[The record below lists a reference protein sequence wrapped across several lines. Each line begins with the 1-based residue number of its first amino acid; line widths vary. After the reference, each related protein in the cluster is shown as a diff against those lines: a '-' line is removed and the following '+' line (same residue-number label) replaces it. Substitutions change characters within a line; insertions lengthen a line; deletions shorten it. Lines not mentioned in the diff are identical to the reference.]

1 MRCMK
6 EEKRKINTTG
16 LTEKLLAALYGG
28 AAIGLALIFPHIGI
42 VYREFKKEQWEEAR
56 RRGILQST
64 IKRLEKQSLISWGEI
79 DGETRLTLTDG
90 GKKKVL
96 QFKMDNIQILK
107 PKKWDG
113 LWRVVVFDIPE
124 AKSKARRIFRKKLKE
139 LEFKQLQKSVFVS
152 RYHCKDEVDFLRHI
166 LEISRYVHYIVATE
180 IYGVEK

>member
-1 MRCMK
+1 MK
-6 EEKRKINTTG
+6 EEGRKNISTTG

-28 AAIGLALIFPHIGI
+28 AAIGLALVFPHIGV

-56 RRGILQST
+56 RRGILRAT
-64 IKRLEKQSLISWGEI
+64 IKRLERQSLISWGEV

-96 QFKMDNIQILK
+96 QFKMDNLQINK

-113 LWRVVVFDIPE
+113 VWRVVVFDIPE
-124 AKSKARRIFRKKLKE
+124 TKRLARIIFRKKLRE
-139 LEFKQLQKSVFVS
+139 LEFTQLQKSVFVS
-152 RYHCKDEVDFLRHI
+152 RYQCKDEIDFLRHV